1 MVANLT
7 GILRKSKLGAI
18 IGHFYTPLSVSRQF
32 NTTVSNAKKSSGI
45 LKHYKVIG
53 GGDAVNCNVTT
64 DDGWKISTDTPKNQG
79 GTNTAPQPVSLLLA
93 SLCGCELA
101 TARFVAL
108 KSSPRIKMG
117 RIEFDI
123 KAKRDERGA
132 IALPLGSPLPV
143 PARLEHVWGT
153 ATVYNTNAT
162 QEQIKNLG
170 DEVHLRCPVANMIVL
185 SGCLLEIHWKIAEV
199 DLIT

>member
-1 MVANLT
+1 MVVNLT

-18 IGHFYTPLSVSRQF
+18 IGHFYNPF
-32 NTTVSNAKKSSGI
+32 NTSKQFSTTISNANKSPEI
-45 LKHYKVIG
+45 IKRYKVNG
-53 GGDAVNCNVTT
+53 GGDKVNCSVTT
-64 DDGWKISTDTPKNQG
+64 EDGWKISTDTPKNQG

-117 RIEFDI
+117 RIEFDLN
-123 KAKRDERGA
+123 AKRDERGA
-132 IALPLGSPLPV
+132 ISLPLGSPLPV
-143 PARLEHVWGT
+143 PARLEHIWGT

-162 QEQIKNLG
+162 EEQITRLG
-170 DEVHLRCPVANMIVL
+170 DEVHQRCPVANMIIL
-185 SGCLLEIHWKIAEV
+185 SGCVLDIQWKIAEA
-199 DLIT
+199 D

>member
-1 MVANLT
+1 MVTNLT
-7 GILRKSKLGAI
+7 GILRKSKLGTI
-18 IGHFYTPLSVSRQF
+18 IGHFYNPLRVSKQF
-32 NTTVSNAKKSSGI
+32 NTTAPNAKKSSEI
-45 LKHYKVIG
+45 FKHYKVIG

-117 RIEFDI
+117 RIEFDLN
-123 KAKRDERGA
+123 AKRDERGA
-132 IALPLGSPLPV
+132 ISLPLGSPLPA
-143 PARLEHVWGT
+143 PARLEHVSGT

-162 QEQIKNLG
+162 QEQIKQLG

-185 SGCLLEIHWKIAEV
+185 SDCVLDIDWRIAEV
-199 DLIT
+199 D

>member
-1 MVANLT
+1 M
-7 GILRKSKLGAI
+7 
-18 IGHFYTPLSVSRQF
+18 
-32 NTTVSNAKKSSGI
+32 
-45 LKHYKVIG
+45 IG
-53 GGDAVNCNVTT
+53 GGDAVNCNITT
-64 DDGWKISTDTPKNQG
+64 DDGWKISTDTPKIQG

-117 RIEFDI
+117 RIEFDLN
-123 KAKRDERGA
+123 AKRDERGA
-132 IALPLGSPLPV
+132 ISLPLGSPLPV

-162 QEQIKNLG
+162 QEQIKQLG

-185 SGCLLEIHWKIAEV
+185 SGCVLDIHWRIAEV
-199 DLIT
+199 D

>member
-1 MVANLT
+1 MVVNLT
-7 GILRKSKLGAI
+7 GILGKSKLRPI
-18 IGHFYTPLSVSRQF
+18 IGYFYNPFNASKQF
-32 NTTVSNAKKSSGI
+32 NTIVSNSNKSPEI
-45 LKHYKVIG
+45 IKRYKVNG
-53 GGDAVNCNVTT
+53 GGDKVNCSVTT

-101 TARFVAL
+101 TARFVGL

-117 RIEFDI
+117 RIEFDLN
-123 KAKRDERGA
+123 AKRDERGA
-132 IALPLGSPLPV
+132 ISLPLGSPLPV

-162 QEQIKNLG
+162 EEQITRLG
-170 DEVHLRCPVANMIVL
+170 DEVHQRCPVANMIIL
-185 SGCLLEIHWKIAEV
+185 SGCVLDIQWKIAEV
-199 DLIT
+199 D